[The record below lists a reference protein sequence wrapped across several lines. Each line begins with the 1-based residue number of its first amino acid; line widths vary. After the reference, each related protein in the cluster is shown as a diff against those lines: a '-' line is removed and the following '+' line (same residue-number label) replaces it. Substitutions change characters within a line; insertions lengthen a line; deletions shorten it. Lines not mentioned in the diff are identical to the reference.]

1 MTKRTCA
8 AGIGGTGA
16 LIGVTLFVLMAS
28 SKARSRALS
37 IELGGH
43 QLTVRSDADNE
54 TVSAI
59 VAYVNERLDTIEDA
73 APRAP
78 SDKVALLCALNIA
91 EELFAERARHDEL
104 KARVAADSKR
114 LLSVVDR
121 LEGVSSDADGGD
133 A

>member
-1 MTKRTCA
+1 
-8 AGIGGTGA
+8 
-16 LIGVTLFVLMAS
+16 MAS
-28 SKARSRALS
+28 SKARSRPLS

-59 VAYVNERLDTIEDA
+59 VAYVNERLDTIEGA

-104 KARVAADSKR
+104 KARVATDSKR
-114 LLSVVDR
+114 LLSVVER
-121 LEGVSSDADGGD
+121 LEGVPADPESDGGD